1 MNPSE
6 GVEREARRIAD
17 CRKISD
23 EHGERIY
30 KDVLDALTQAE
41 KRGFERKQETLEAE
55 NKRLRDAL
63 GVANKLLSCQDKD
76 GIPIP
81 GIATDSKA
89 HIDKH
94 KESYEIIK
102 KAIEG
107 QCE

>member
-55 NKRLRDAL
+55 NKRLREALRYIYDNCDSEQEKWAEQTAKEAL
-63 GVANKLLSCQDKD
+63 GGEV
-76 GIPIP
+76 
-81 GIATDSKA
+81 
-89 HIDKH
+89 
-94 KESYEIIK
+94 
-102 KAIEG
+102 
-107 QCE
+107 